1 MSGQIKFTKLHPD
14 AKPPMYQT
22 DQSVGADLT
31 SIENVNIEPGQ
42 FRLVK
47 TGIAVELPRGT
58 EMQIRPRSGLAFKH
72 GVTVLN
78 APGTIDSDY
87 RGEVG
92 VLLINHGTT
101 TFKVCKGD
109 RIAQAILAKAIL
121 ANYRFVKE
129 LSSTNRGAGGFG
141 STGRS

>member
-1 MSGQIKFTKLHPD
+1 MSGQVKFLKLHPD

-31 SIENVNIEPGQ
+31 SIEDVELNPGE
-42 FRLVK
+42 FKLVK
-47 TGIAVELPRGT
+47 TGISVELPRGT

-92 VLLINHGTT
+92 VLLINHGQSL
-101 TFKVCKGD
+101 FRVNKGD
-109 RIAQAILAKAIL
+109 RIAQAVLAKAIL
-121 ANYRFVKE
+121 MNYK
-129 LSSTNRGAGGFG
+129 LAKSLDSTDRGDGGFG
-141 STGRS
+141 STGRN

>member
-1 MSGQIKFTKLHPD
+1 MSQVKFTKLHPD
-14 AKPPMYQT
+14 ALPPMYQT

-31 SIENVNIEPGQ
+31 SIEDMDIEPGQ

-47 TGIAVELPRGT
+47 TGIAVELPRST

-92 VLLINHGTT
+92 VLLINHGTD
-101 TFKVCKGD
+101 TFRVNKGD
-109 RIAQAILAKAIL
+109 RIAQAVLAKAIL
-121 ANYRFVKE
+121 TNYKAVKE
-129 LSSTNRGAGGFG
+129 LSNTDRGEGGFG

>member
-1 MSGQIKFTKLHPD
+1 MSGQIKFIKLHPD

-31 SIENVNIEPGQ
+31 SIEHVNIEPGQ

-78 APGTIDSDY
+78 APGTID
-87 RGEVG
+87 
-92 VLLINHGTT
+92 
-101 TFKVCKGD
+101 
-109 RIAQAILAKAIL
+109 
-121 ANYRFVKE
+121 
-129 LSSTNRGAGGFG
+129 
-141 STGRS
+141 

>member
-14 AKPPMYQT
+14 ALPPMYQT
-22 DQSVGADLT
+22 DQSVGADLA

-87 RGEVG
+87 RGEIG

-101 TFKVCKGD
+101 TFRVYKGD

-121 ANYRFVKE
+121 VNYRFVKE

>member
-1 MSGQIKFTKLHPD
+1 MSGQVKFTKLHPD

-31 SIENVNIEPGQ
+31 SIEDADIEPGQ

-47 TGIAVELPRGT
+47 TGIAVELPRAT

-92 VLLINHGTT
+92 VLLINHGDT
-101 TFKVCKGD
+101 TFRVNKGD
-109 RIAQAILAKAIL
+109 RIAQAVLAKAIL
-121 ANYRFVKE
+121 MNYKFVKE
-129 LSSTNRGAGGFG
+129 LSSTERGAGGFG

>member
-1 MSGQIKFTKLHPD
+1 MSAQVKFLRLHPD

-31 SIENVNIEPGQ
+31 SVDDLEINPGE
-42 FRLVK
+42 FKLVK
-47 TGIAVELPRGT
+47 TGISVELPRGI

-87 RGEVG
+87 RGEIG
-92 VLLINHGTT
+92 VLLINHGNDV
-101 TFKVCKGD
+101 FKVNKGD
-109 RIAQAILAKAIL
+109 RVAQAVLAKAVLMNYKL
-121 ANYRFVKE
+121 AKSLE
-129 LSSTNRGAGGFG
+129 STDRGAGGFG
-141 STGRS
+141 STGRN

>member
-1 MSGQIKFTKLHPD
+1 MSGQIKFTRLHPD
-14 AKPPMYQT
+14 AQSPIYQT

-87 RGEVG
+87 RGEIG

-101 TFKVCKGD
+101 TFRVCKGD

-121 ANYRFVKE
+121 VNYRQVKE

>member
-14 AKPPMYQT
+14 AKAPMYQT

-31 SIENVNIEPGQ
+31 SIEDVEIAPGK
-42 FRLVK
+42 FCLVK
-47 TGIAVELPRGT
+47 TGIAVELPRAT
-58 EMQIRPRSGLAFKH
+58 EMQIRPRSGLASKY
-72 GVTVLN
+72 GITVLN

-92 VLLINHGTT
+92 VLLINHGTD
-101 TFKVCKGD
+101 TFRVNKGD
-109 RIAQAILAKAIL
+109 RIAQAVLAKAIL
-121 ANYRFVKE
+121 TNYRAVKE
-129 LSSTNRGAGGFG
+129 LSSTDRGDGGFG